1 LKFKMSLFEK
11 FKTGLSL
18 SSSTLSTGIK
28 NIFSSKNIDES
39 VLSQFEELLISA
51 DVGVETA
58 NELKKEFE
66 KLKINKDIKS
76 PNEII
81 NILAARI
88 TEFLLPFQR
97 DLLSLISNKPTI
109 IVVSG
114 VNGVGKTTTI
124 GKLGN
129 FFKNNQKSLIFGAA
143 DTFRAAAIEQLE
155 LWSKKINVNIIKS
168 ETGSDPASVAFK
180 TATYAKDKNI
190 DIAIIDT
197 AGRMQN
203 KKNLMDEYK
212 KIFNVLKKI
221 DETFP
226 NETIL
231 VLDATTGQNALN
243 QVEEF
248 SKIQKITGLIIT
260 KLDSSARGGIVLAI
274 CKKYKLPILA
284 LGMGEKETD
293 LYPFNAEYF
302 AKGLFQLN

>member
-1 LKFKMSLFEK
+1 MSLFDK
-11 FKTGLSL
+11 FKKGLHL
-18 SSSTLSTGIK
+18 SSLNLSTGIK
-28 NIFSSKNIDES
+28 NILTTKNIDGTI
-39 VLSQFEELLISA
+39 LSQFEEFLISA
-51 DVGVETA
+51 DVGTEAA
-58 NELKKEFE
+58 NDLRKEFE
-66 KLKINKDIKS
+66 KLKIDKS
-76 PNEII
+76 YKNSDEII
-81 NILAARI
+81 NILATKI
-88 TEFLLPFQR
+88 TKFLLPFQK
-97 DLLSLISNKPTI
+97 DLLSLGSSKPTV

-124 GKLGN
+124 GKLGK
-129 FFKNNQKSLIFGAA
+129 FFKDNQKSIIFGAA

-168 ETGSDPASVAFK
+168 ETKSDPASVAFK
-180 TATYAKDKNI
+180 TASYAKEKKI
-190 DIAIIDT
+190 DIALIDT

-203 KKNLMDEYK
+203 QKNLMDEYK

-260 KLDSSARGGIVLAI
+260 KLDTTAKGGIVLAI

-284 LGMGEKETD
+284 IGMGENETD

-302 AKGLFQLN
+302 ARSLFQID